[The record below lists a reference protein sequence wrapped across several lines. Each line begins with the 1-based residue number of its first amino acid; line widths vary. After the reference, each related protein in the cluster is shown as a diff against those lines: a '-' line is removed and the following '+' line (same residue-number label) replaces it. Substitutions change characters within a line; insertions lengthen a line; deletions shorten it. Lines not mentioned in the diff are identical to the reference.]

1 VVLPG
6 ISFSRERRFPKEKTK
21 TKGGDGEESGRGD
34 ILSTPGPGEYG
45 VQRMFDHSE
54 RNILEGFKD
63 IDAIYEKYKDESRGL
78 L

>member
-1 VVLPG
+1 MVLPG

-21 TKGGDGEESGRGD
+21 SKASDGEDGGGD

-54 RNILEGFKD
+54 SNALEGFKD
-63 IDAIYEKYKDESRGL
+63 IEERLRDLREV
-78 L
+78 